1 MFTGYSI
8 VPESYCEAKS
18 RFHLLL
24 VIFTP
29 FTSLLLRILCLIR
42 KSGRIH
48 SKYLACPSYRYSP
61 ILPLTL
67 HTIAHPL
74 PCCVRILPPELGFR
88 PLSISNQCLS
98 YPASFSLRA
107 AYCVPVTP
115 CSPSSRRVL
124 TSGPCI
130 FVRFHF
136 HHRSVPRRRCM
147 RVKSPSLP
155 QNPHQ
160 PELYLFTLSLLL
172 VA

>member
-8 VPESYCEAKS
+8 VPESYCKDLS
-18 RFHLLL
+18 RFHLPL

-42 KSGRIH
+42 KSDRIH
-48 SKYLACPSYRYSP
+48 SKYLAYPSYRCSLS
-61 ILPLTL
+61 LPLTL
-67 HTIAHPL
+67 HSIAQPL
-74 PCCVRILPPELGFR
+74 SRCVRILPPKLGFHL
-88 PLSISNQCLS
+88 LSIPNQFLS

-115 CSPSSRRVL
+115 RSHSYHHVL

-130 FVRFHF
+130 FVRFRF
-136 HHRSVPRRRCM
+136 HHRSVPRRRCT

-160 PELYLFTLSLLL
+160 PELYLFASSLLL